1 MRVKPVCERL
11 REDARVQK
19 RIDRADERDMQ
30 ISDLNVT
37 QTWLLSVVRF
47 QLRFSWYLNLLLA
60 VPQKRD
66 PDLPFRGPASSGV
79 KYHKN
84 LSWNL

>member
-37 QTWLLSVVRF
+37 QT
-47 QLRFSWYLNLLLA
+47 
-60 VPQKRD
+60 
-66 PDLPFRGPASSGV
+66 
-79 KYHKN
+79 
-84 LSWNL
+84 